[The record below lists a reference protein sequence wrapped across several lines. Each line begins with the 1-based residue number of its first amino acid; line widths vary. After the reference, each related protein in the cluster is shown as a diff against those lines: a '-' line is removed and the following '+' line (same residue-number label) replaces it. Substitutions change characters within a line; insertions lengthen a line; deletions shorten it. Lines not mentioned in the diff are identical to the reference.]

1 MKKILFLV
9 ISIMIIT
16 VVWAKAENPI
26 PSYNVP
32 LKNQA
37 TFQED
42 NSGLGSVNHDLSKEK
57 RDMNVSNAPGGKMDL
72 IGLGTPAIT
81 VYIYRLDRSIVF
93 GPYAIPEGKTISIPI
108 DEGLWG
114 VFAET
119 TDPTYISVWTNDNP

>member
-42 NSGLGSVNHDLSKEK
+42 NSGLV
-57 RDMNVSNAPGGKMDL
+57 V
-72 IGLGTPAIT
+72 
-81 VYIYRLDRSIVF
+81 
-93 GPYAIPEGKTISIPI
+93 
-108 DEGLWG
+108 
-114 VFAET
+114 
-119 TDPTYISVWTNDNP
+119 

>member
-1 MKKILFLV
+1 
-9 ISIMIIT
+9 MIIT

-57 RDMNVSNAPGGKMDL
+57 RDMNVSNAPGGKKEL
-72 IGLGTPAIT
+72 IGFGTATII
-81 VYIYRLDRSIVF
+81 VYVYRLDRSVIL
-93 GPYAIPEGKTISIPI
+93 GPYAVHAGQTISIPI

-114 VFAET
+114 VYAET
-119 TDPTYISVWTNDNP
+119 TDPTYISVWTNVNP